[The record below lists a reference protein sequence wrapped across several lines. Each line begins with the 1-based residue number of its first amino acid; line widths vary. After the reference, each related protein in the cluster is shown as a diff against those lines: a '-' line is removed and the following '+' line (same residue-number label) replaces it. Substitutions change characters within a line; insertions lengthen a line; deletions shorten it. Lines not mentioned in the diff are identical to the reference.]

1 MFSPASVGANCT
13 FIVNTRCLEQKNNC
27 CDSKIIKITIR
38 NAHTSLGER
47 GAVTPAGIAKE
58 NHRLNTP
65 RPVAT
70 SVLAHPVRRKIT
82 VATRQRRYRS
92 RSPCPRKASAQSDPR
107 RRLKAPTI
115 NSSYVAVYVFWLI
128 KRESFIHQGCQGD
141 YWKCAE
147 YNSVNCFDLL
157 YWWKGE
163 L

>member
-47 GAVTPAGIAKE
+47 RAVTPAGIAKE

-92 RSPCPRKASAQSDPR
+92 GSPCPRKASAQSDPR
-107 RRLKAPTI
+107 RRLYLLFI
-115 NSSYVAVYVFWLI
+115 NKLSLVRSLRLLSNKMRKFN
-128 KRESFIHQGCQGD
+128 SFLRSGQRD
-141 YWKCAE
+141 Y
-147 YNSVNCFDLL
+147 
-157 YWWKGE
+157 
-163 L
+163 